1 MNIVWANPLIKKP
14 PKPKQK
20 SFRAPV
26 RSYDE
31 AATFK
36 RDHFT
41 CRYKHCQRPTIHLSV
56 LKQLSRIF
64 PDILSYQRNWRP
76 VNSHILYWCCST
88 SIEHIVAFPF
98 GGTSAPENLITSCYQ
113 CNDIKNYLPLE
124 VLGWTITNPAT
135 SVWDGLLRY
144 LKPLQCIHPSVAD
157 HSHSQFTHG
166 KTSSNTTAPIHLS
179 QYGNVALKTCMFIQA
194 QLPGKNSKRSY
205 RIENFFDSV
214 ITLCEMWRSN
224 KDRIWVASKNKQS
237 FDINQLEYFKVL
249 RNVAPL
255 EGSIN

>member
-179 QYGNVALKTCMFIQA
+179 
-194 QLPGKNSKRSY
+194 
-205 RIENFFDSV
+205 
-214 ITLCEMWRSN
+214 
-224 KDRIWVASKNKQS
+224 
-237 FDINQLEYFKVL
+237 
-249 RNVAPL
+249 
-255 EGSIN
+255 